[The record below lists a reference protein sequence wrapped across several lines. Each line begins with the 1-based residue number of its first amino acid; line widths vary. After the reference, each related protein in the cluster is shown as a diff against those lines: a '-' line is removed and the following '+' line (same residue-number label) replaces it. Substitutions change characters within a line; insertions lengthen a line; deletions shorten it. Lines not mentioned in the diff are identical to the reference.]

1 MKHTDTV
8 LYLVLLVSEMPRAE
22 VEAHFLKKLAFP
34 NNKCLAQDAFGECAR
49 TTENLSKYTAA
60 RECVLVFSY
69 ILQSSP
75 SKWAIS
81 VTEMLQI

>member
-34 NNKCLAQDAFGECAR
+34 NNKCLAQDAFGECLR
-49 TTENLSKYTAA
+49 TTENLS
-60 RECVLVFSY
+60 
-69 ILQSSP
+69 
-75 SKWAIS
+75 
-81 VTEMLQI
+81 